1 MGIFDSKLNFLSKNI
16 ILLQRKEEKN
26 VEEEKIEKLLLSII
40 EKIEKRDDLLI
51 ELTKEIALLRLEIKQ
66 NHNL

>member
-1 MGIFDSKLNFLSKNI
+1 M
-16 ILLQRKEEKN
+16 KEEKM
-26 VEEEKIEKLLLSII
+26 EKLLLSII

-66 NHNL
+66 IHNL

>member
-1 MGIFDSKLNFLSKNI
+1 M
-16 ILLQRKEEKN
+16 EK
-26 VEEEKIEKLLLSII
+26 EKIEKLLLSII
-40 EKIEKRDDLLI
+40 EKSEKRDDLLI

>member
-1 MGIFDSKLNFLSKNI
+1 M
-16 ILLQRKEEKN
+16 EK
-26 VEEEKIEKLLLSII
+26 EKIEKLLLSII

-51 ELTKEIALLRLEIKQ
+51 ELIKEIALLRLEIKQ

>member
-1 MGIFDSKLNFLSKNI
+1 M
-16 ILLQRKEEKN
+16 KEEKM
-26 VEEEKIEKLLLSII
+26 EKLLLSII

-66 NHNL
+66 NYNL

>member
-1 MGIFDSKLNFLSKNI
+1 M
-16 ILLQRKEEKN
+16 EK
-26 VEEEKIEKLLLSII
+26 EKIEKLLLSII

-66 NHNL
+66 NYNL

>member
-1 MGIFDSKLNFLSKNI
+1 M
-16 ILLQRKEEKN
+16 EK
-26 VEEEKIEKLLLSII
+26 EKIEKLLLSII

-51 ELTKEIALLRLEIKQ
+51 ELTKEISLLRLEIKQ